1 MKTAK
6 KVVLRSSV
14 LAVALASVAGFV
26 APASADVTA
35 AASVANMYLWR
46 GLDLGNGTPAV
57 AGEVR
62 YTQSGFY
69 TGLWG
74 SSGDDA
80 NGTEYDI
87 FAGYGGEVSGFKYDL
102 SVWNYMYPSAEEP
115 TPLDDF
121 GGLSE
126 VVLSLG
132 YGPVSFAYYD
142 NVAGGQGYEYYTL
155 GAAVGSFA
163 ATLGYHDPLEEE
175 GLTYDQDM
183 MHLDLSYAFNE
194 RIKFTLS
201 QVVDSDEEAE
211 YDEDLKFVFAYT
223 LPIDV
228 K

>member
-14 LAVALASVAGFV
+14 LAVAMASAVGFV
-26 APASADVTA
+26 APAVAEVTA

-46 GLDLGNGTPAV
+46 GVDLGNGTPAV

-62 YTQSGFY
+62 YTQSGAY

-74 SSGDDA
+74 SSGDTT

-87 FAGYGGEVSGFKYDL
+87 FAGYGGEISGFKYDL

-115 TPLDDF
+115 SDLDDF

-126 VVLSLG
+126 VILSLG
-132 YGPVSFAYYD
+132 YGPFSFAYYD
-142 NVAGGQGYEYYTL
+142 NVAGGQGYEYYTF
-155 GAAVGSFA
+155 GAAFGAFA
-163 ATLGYHDPLEEE
+163 ATLGAHDPLEAD
-175 GLTYDQDM
+175 GQDYDDDM
-183 MHLDLSYAFNE
+183 VHLDLSYAFNE

-201 QVVDSDEEAE
+201 QVVDADEEAG
-211 YDEDLKFVFAYT
+211 YDEDLKFVVGYT